1 MDVIRGL
8 DKPAHKLILIK
19 TEANGRKVLYGTNFI
34 HWLSFLLYQIFV

>member
-19 TEANGRKVLYGTNFI
+19 TEANGRKVLYGIKYLFKNG
-34 HWLSFLLYQIFV
+34 L